1 MARSIVG
8 LFPDR
13 ASAEQA
19 IADLKSAG
27 FSPDRMGIVM
37 RDRKE
42 TREVASDQGIN
53 STTGAVTGSAIGGTA
68 GAILAATGAFVIPG
82 IGPFISG
89 GILATA
95 LAGGAAGWLIGGL
108 VGLGI
113 PHDEAEYYQGR
124 VEQGSTLLSVDAP
137 GREMEAQQIMLNNG
151 AEDLRARGYGGVSNT
166 TTQAEQPV
174 AGAVPPMASNAQPLP
189 QNTTP
194 IAPTTQGAYSPS
206 PNQPAMA
213 PTTDPANVNQRRQY
227 PTDAD
232 IIAERDA
239 ERAQQDEID
248 PETGMTRQEEGD
260 LPPTGLL

>member
-1 MARSIVG
+1 VPLNDEEEKIMARSIAG

-19 IADLKSAG
+19 ISDLKAAG
-27 FSPDRMGIVM
+27 FDPNHMGIVM

-42 TREVASDQGIN
+42 TQEVASDQGIN

-95 LAGGAAGWLIGGL
+95 LAGGAAGWLVGGL

-113 PHDEAEYYQGR
+113 PHEEAQYYQGR
-124 VEQGSTLLSVDAP
+124 VEQGSTLLTVNAP
-137 GREMEAQQIMLNNG
+137 GREMEAQQIMVNNG
-151 AEDLRARGYGGVSNT
+151 AENLQAQGYGYPGATTGAT
-166 TTQAEQPV
+166 TTQTSPN
-174 AGAVPPMASNAQPLP
+174 AGPMAP
-189 QNTTP
+189 NTTP
-194 IAPTTQGAYSPS
+194 VAPT
-206 PNQPAMA
+206 
-213 PTTDPANVNQRRQY
+213 PTTGANSVVNPTPQRSY

-239 ERAQQDEID
+239 QVNQQEGVD
-248 PETGMTRQEEGD
+248 PATGLTREQED
-260 LPPTGLL
+260 QPSQTGLL

>member
-1 MARSIVG
+1 MARSIAG

-19 IADLKSAG
+19 IADLKAAG
-27 FSPDRMGIVM
+27 FDPSHMGIVM
-37 RDRKE
+37 RDRQE

-108 VGLGI
+108 VGLGF
-113 PHDEAEYYQGR
+113 PHEEAQYYQGR
-124 VEQGSTLLSVDAP
+124 VEQGSTLLTVDAP
-137 GREMEAQQIMLNNG
+137 GREMEAQQIMFNNG
-151 AEDLRARGYGGVSNT
+151 AEDLRAQGYSYSDT
-166 TTQAEQPV
+166 TTAAPMPPNATPV
-174 AGAVPPMASNAQPLP
+174 AP
-189 QNTTP
+189 T
-194 IAPTTQGAYSPS
+194 PTTG
-206 PNQPAMA
+206 PNAVVNPA
-213 PTTDPANVNQRRQY
+213 PQRSY

-232 IIAERDA
+232 IIAERNA
-239 ERAQQDEID
+239 ERAPEMDQSETVD
-248 PETGMTRQEEGD
+248 PKTGLTREQED
-260 LPPTGLL
+260 QPSQTGLL

>member
-27 FSPDRMGIVM
+27 FDPGRMGIVM
-37 RDRKE
+37 RDRQE
-42 TREVASDQGIN
+42 ARDVASDQGIN

-68 GAILAATGAFVIPG
+68 GAVLAATGALVIPG

-89 GILATA
+89 GILATS

-113 PHDEAEYYQGR
+113 PHEEAKYYQGR

-137 GREMEAQQIMLNNG
+137 GRETEAQQIMLNNG
-151 AEDLRARGYGGVSNT
+151 AEDLRAQGYGYTGDT
-166 TTQAEQPV
+166 TTTAGATTRPV
-174 AGAVPPMASNAQPLP
+174 AQNVQSTPTNA
-189 QNTTP
+189 TP
-194 IAPTTQGAYSPS
+194 VAPTQSQE
-206 PNQPAMA
+206 NMA
-213 PTTDPANVNQRRQY
+213 PTNTSVNPDQQRAY

-232 IIAERDA
+232 IIAERNADR
-239 ERAQQDEID
+239 EQQMNVD
-248 PETGMTRQEEGD
+248 PETGLSREQEGE

>member
-1 MARSIVG
+1 MARSIAG

-27 FSPDRMGIVM
+27 FDSNHMGIVL
-37 RDRKE
+37 RDRQE

-113 PHDEAEYYQGR
+113 PHEEARYYQGR
-124 VEQGSTLLSVDAP
+124 VEQGSTLLTVDAP

-151 AEDLRARGYGGVSNT
+151 AEDLRAQGYGYSGAATGPT
-166 TTQAEQPV
+166 TTPA
-174 AGAVPPMASNAQPLP
+174 
-189 QNTTP
+189 
-194 IAPTTQGAYSPS
+194 AP
-206 PNQPAMA
+206 N
-213 PTTDPANVNQRRQY
+213 
-227 PTDAD
+227 
-232 IIAERDA
+232 
-239 ERAQQDEID
+239 
-248 PETGMTRQEEGD
+248 
-260 LPPTGLL
+260 